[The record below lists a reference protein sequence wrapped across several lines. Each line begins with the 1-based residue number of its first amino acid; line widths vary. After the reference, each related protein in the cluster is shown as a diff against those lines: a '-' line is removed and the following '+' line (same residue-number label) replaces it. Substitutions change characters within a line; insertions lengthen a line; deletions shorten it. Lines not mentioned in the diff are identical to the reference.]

1 VESVVYRDGDRFY
14 RGLVQGLDEE
24 PRFRKVVMRYVMEP
38 LEKEEIKDY
47 IKHKLRETGAKTPIF
62 ASI

>member
-1 VESVVYRDGDRFY
+1 
-14 RGLVQGLDEE
+14 LDEE